1 MPECDRVLR
10 SGNVTRVF
18 GCQILTFATPRSNI
32 ARAKPMN
39 QSYFVKNLPAP
50 LQFWVRPML
59 LISLGLHGLLLAVPM
74 PSKHKPEPT
83 KKESEKVKI
92 TQLPTIPS
100 SPALKTAPKVSPKPS
115 PVVTGPIRPRPQ
127 PIRPAALVIP
137 AVAPRPKA
145 IPRPPQPSPTAQQT
159 PPSPTPEQKKP
170 SPTAQ
175 QTPPSPT
182 SEQKQPSPTAQQ
194 TPPPPTPEPT
204 PNSTVQDPFADF
216 PFPNNVQPG
225 SLSLLPPDTDKAARN
240 STDGLDQVVAFYS
253 QELPVKKFNSKP
265 LTDESELKIYEVS
278 KDSGAPQYLHL
289 ISKDGKTVILLASQQ
304 VADLKSLK
312 SAEARSPEEIAFYD
326 TVKQLEND
334 ENLALAAVEP
344 GDIGKFPEADKF
356 NDPNKFE
363 FRSKTVPFK
372 PMSPDELFS
381 QFEAKLSQSG
391 FAQISKEA
399 SYGGGLTYKITQGSF
414 TTYLYLVPTSDNR
427 TVVILSKTSPF

>member
-1 MPECDRVLR
+1 MPKRDRVLR
-10 SGNVTRVF
+10 SGKVTPVF
-18 GCQILTFATPRSNI
+18 GCQILAFTTPRSNI
-32 ARAKPMN
+32 ARAKSMN

-50 LQFWVRPML
+50 LQLWVRPML

-83 KKESEKVKI
+83 KKEPEKVKI
-92 TQLPTIPS
+92 TQLPTTPS
-100 SPALKTAPKVSPKPS
+100 SPVKTAPKVSPKPS
-115 PVVTGPIRPRPQ
+115 PVVTQPIRPRPQ
-127 PIRPAALVIP
+127 PIRPAAPVIP
-137 AVAPRPKA
+137 PVAPRPKA
-145 IPRPPQPSPTAQQT
+145 IPRSLQ
-159 PPSPTPEQKKP
+159 PSPTPEQK
-170 SPTAQ
+170 
-175 QTPPSPT
+175 
-182 SEQKQPSPTAQQ
+182 QPSPTPQP

-204 PNSTVQDPFADF
+204 PNATVQDPFADF

-240 STDGLDQVVAFYS
+240 STDGLEQVVAFYS
-253 QELPVKKFNSKP
+253 QELPLKKFNSKP
-265 LTDESELKIYEVS
+265 LTDEPELKIYEVS

-312 SAEARSPEEIAFYD
+312 SAETRSPEEIAFYD